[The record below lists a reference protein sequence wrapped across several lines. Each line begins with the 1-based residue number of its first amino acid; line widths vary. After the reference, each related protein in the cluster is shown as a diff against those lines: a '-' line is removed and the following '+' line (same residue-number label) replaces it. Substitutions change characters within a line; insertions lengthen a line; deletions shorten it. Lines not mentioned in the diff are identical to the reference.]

1 MLGSLSFML
10 LATVSAPPCES
21 LPAVPLPQATIAEVH
36 VVQAGPFVQPG
47 GARGAAPAGAPQA
60 RGAAPGRGGAPAG
73 APAAAAL
80 PLPQHCRVTMVL
92 KPTSDSNINAEL
104 WMPTDNWNGKLL
116 VVGNGG
122 VAGSIPGGGDTAGAA
137 RLGCATPPC
146 ARVTPP
152 PPPIP
157 ATRPPTV
164 PMACSR
170 SAMRRRSSTSPT
182 APSTRR
188 R

>member
-47 GARGAAPAGAPQA
+47 GARGAAPAGARQA

-73 APAAAAL
+73 APAPAAQ

-122 VAGSIPGGGDTAGAA
+122 FAGSIQGYGDMQTTLRLCYSSAPPDTGRNAA
-137 RLGCATPPC
+137 D
-146 ARVTPP
+146 
-152 PPPIP
+152 
-157 ATRPPTV
+157 
-164 PMACSR
+164 
-170 SAMRRRSSTSPT
+170 
-182 APSTRR
+182 
-188 R
+188 